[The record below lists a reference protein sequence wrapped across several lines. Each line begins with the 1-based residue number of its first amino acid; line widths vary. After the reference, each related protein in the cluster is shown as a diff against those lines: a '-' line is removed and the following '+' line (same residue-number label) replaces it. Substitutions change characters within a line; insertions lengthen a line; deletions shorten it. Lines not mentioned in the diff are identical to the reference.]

1 MILDDDATLNS
12 WKEIYNILRKNV
24 CDRFLNLFFS
34 KTKQHT
40 YVDILGIINL
50 FSREEST
57 NLWRM

>member
-24 CDRFLNLFFS
+24 SDRFLKLFFS

-40 YVDILGIINL
+40 YVDILIIINL